1 MAAIGNYTLTSFIVI
16 RSSAY
21 FYSYSFYEIRLS
33 LGLVD
38 TNLLLLICNFWKTNS
53 SRHEVYLLLEF
64 CPFGDMKKYLV
75 EKREKF
81 QACINN
87 EPGRDSF
94 RPDHAF
100 QASHAV

>member
-1 MAAIGNYTLTSFIVI
+1 
-16 RSSAY
+16 
-21 FYSYSFYEIRLS
+21 
-33 LGLVD
+33 
-38 TNLLLLICNFWKTNS
+38 
-53 SRHEVYLLLEF
+53 
-64 CPFGDMKKYLV
+64 MKKYLV

>member
-1 MAAIGNYTLTSFIVI
+1 MGY
-16 RSSAY
+16 
-21 FYSYSFYEIRLS
+21 

-38 TNLLLLICNFWKTNS
+38 TNLLLLICKTNS

-81 QACINN
+81 QACLNN
-87 EPGRDSF
+87 EPGRDSGLIMPF
-94 RPDHAF
+94 RPYYAFHA
-100 QASHAV
+100 